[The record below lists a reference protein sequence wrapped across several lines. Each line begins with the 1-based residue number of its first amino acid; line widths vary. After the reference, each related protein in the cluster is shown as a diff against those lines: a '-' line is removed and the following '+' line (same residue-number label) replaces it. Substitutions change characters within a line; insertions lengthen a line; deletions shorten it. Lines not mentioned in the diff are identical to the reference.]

1 MIVDKAI
8 YSHRIALRFIDKSFQ
23 EMVSIIYKW
32 INLYQE

>member
-23 EMVSIIYKW
+23 KMAPIIYKW
-32 INLYQE
+32 INLYRE

>member
-23 EMVSIIYKW
+23 EMAAIIYKW
-32 INLYQE
+32 INLYQK